1 LSQLACPSG
10 CDGLLLRR
18 QHLRSLLIH
27 LLHSLGSLLQS
38 SGLRGL
44 SCRPLLLRSLSGQCS
59 LLLGCLLLL
68 HGSLGSCPGSSAKRL
83 RTGGHGMRVMSDVTN
98 PLAREHTMTKVQG
111 KGEVIA
117 IKSML
122 EGDPDF
128 IRASVRSAI
137 EAALEAEIRRR
148 LARRR
153 ANGPRPGWATRLAIT
168 SVR

>member
-1 LSQLACPSG
+1 MVCG
-10 CDGLLLRR
+10 
-18 QHLRSLLIH
+18 
-27 LLHSLGSLLQS
+27 
-38 SGLRGL
+38 
-44 SCRPLLLRSLSGQCS
+44 
-59 LLLGCLLLL
+59 
-68 HGSLGSCPGSSAKRL
+68 
-83 RTGGHGMRVMSDVTN
+83 VTSN
-98 PLAREHTMTKVQG
+98 VTSPLAREHTMTKVQG